1 MIFNKDIKVKRIL
14 SILFWILIGSG
25 TIVLLVSAVI
35 NNNKVRRCSG
45 LNISINGSN
54 NKLFIDDSEV
64 RRVIAQHVGGNVTGR
79 PISEFKLQEIEE
91 ALKKDIWIKEA
102 KLYFDNNEKFRVN
115 VVEREP
121 IARIFTQAGSSY
133 YIDSS
138 LMTIPLSDLFSARL
152 PVFTGFPSELRVLT
166 KSDSALLK
174 DISIISMKIQGD
186 PLLMAFIDQ
195 TEITSFREFEM
206 TPKIGNQVIVFGDA
220 SDADE
225 KFEKMKIFYKSVM
238 LKTGWSRYSR
248 ISLKYK
254 GQVVATLRG
263 KEDLYPDSLRA
274 TQLLQIIADNADKM
288 SSDSATMVFSD
299 AEKNNSDVSLV
310 QQNFQRDDNG
320 SDDNAVKTSPAVSS
334 DIKKS
339 LTPAPLKTSKINN
352 TKKAAVNPVP
362 QNKTKAVMPQ
372 KKVTKSKNL

>member
-1 MIFNKDIKVKRIL
+1 MIFNKDIKVKHIL
-14 SILFWILIGSG
+14 SLLFWVLIGSG

-79 PISEFKLQEIEE
+79 PISEFKLQDIEE

-121 IARIFTQAGSSY
+121 VARIFTQAGSSY

-138 LMTIPLSDLFSARL
+138 LMTIPLSELFSARL

-166 KSDSALLK
+166 KRDSVLLK
-174 DISIISMKIQGD
+174 DISILSMKIQGD

-195 TEITSFREFEM
+195 TEITSFLEFEM
-206 TPKIGNQVIVFGDA
+206 TPKIGNQVIIFGDA

-225 KFEKMKIFYKSVM
+225 KFEKMKLFYKSVM
-238 LKTGWSRYSR
+238 LKTGWGRYSR

-263 KEDLYPDSLRA
+263 KKDLYPDSLRA

-288 SSDSATMVFSD
+288 SSDSATIVFSD

-320 SDDNAVKTSPAVSS
+320 SSDNTIKAVSS
-334 DIKKS
+334 DLKKS
-339 LTPAPLKTSKINN
+339 LSPTPLKISKIKN
-352 TKKAAVNPVP
+352 TNKSSVSLAP

-372 KKVTKSKNL
+372 KKVIKTKNL